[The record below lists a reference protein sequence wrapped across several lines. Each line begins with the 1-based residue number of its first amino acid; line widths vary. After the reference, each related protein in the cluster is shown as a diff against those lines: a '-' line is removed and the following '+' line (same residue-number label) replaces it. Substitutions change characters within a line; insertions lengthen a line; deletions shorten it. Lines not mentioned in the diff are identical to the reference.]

1 MIDVLKA
8 ILKINPNAQ
17 VSVNGDDINQITWYE
32 GTTPIPVADIQAKMV
47 ELQAEYEAN
56 QYQRDRAEEY
66 PEIKEQLDKLFHD
79 INNGTLD
86 NTGEFFTAINTVKTN
101 NPKPSEDD

>member
-1 MIDVLKA
+1 MADFYKA
-8 ILKINPNAQ
+8 IRAIHTNVVTINGNGQNDIVAKDENGNEVTINWTQINSWSDPDQYKI
-17 VSVNGDDINQITWYE
+17 
-32 GTTPIPVADIQAKMV
+32 
-47 ELQAEYEAN
+47 
-56 QYQRDRAEEY
+56 DRESEY
-66 PEIKEQLDKLFHD
+66 PLLAEQLDKLFHD